1 MQIAEQR
8 EFTGRGDDLEGVG
21 HRRCRLADAVVPE
34 RLAFLLARAGQG
46 QAYRLTALLDGNEV
60 GRDDAGCRQ
69 RNKIDDLKTAGDD
82 AWERVT
88 TAVEKSWGDI
98 KAAFDKAQDG

>member
-1 MQIAEQR
+1 MDEKDLYIEKLNAQLKEWSASIDVLKAKADKANADLKIGYYKQL
-8 EFTGRGDDLEGVG
+8 DDLKMK
-21 HRRCRLADAVVPE
+21 RDA
-34 RLAFLLARAGQG
+34 A
-46 QAYRLTALLDGNEV
+46 
-60 GRDDAGCRQ
+60 

-98 KAAFDKAQDG
+98 KAAFDKAQDRE

>member
-1 MQIAEQR
+1 MDEKDLYIEKLNAQLKEWSASIDVLKAKADKANADLKIAYYKQL
-8 EFTGRGDDLEGVG
+8 DD
-21 HRRCRLADAVVPE
+21 E
-34 RLAFLLARAGQG
+34 RKRD
-46 QAYRLTALLDGNEV
+46 TA
-60 GRDDAGCRQ
+60 
-69 RNKIDDLKTAGDD
+69 RNKIDDLKAAGDD